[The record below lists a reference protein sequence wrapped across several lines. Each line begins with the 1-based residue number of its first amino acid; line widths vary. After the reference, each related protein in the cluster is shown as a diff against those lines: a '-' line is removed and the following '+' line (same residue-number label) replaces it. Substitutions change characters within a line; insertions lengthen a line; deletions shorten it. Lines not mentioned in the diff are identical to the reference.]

1 MIYVDEIKTYPK
13 GMFCHMWSTENEEDL
28 HAFAK
33 KINVKKSWFHV
44 STGISGK
51 FPHYDLTPTQR
62 QAALEQGAESMSLAA
77 YLRPK
82 IVEALKNNGLLPDKD

>member
-13 GMFCHMWSTENEEDL
+13 GMFCHMWSTENDEDL

-33 KINVKKSWFHV
+33 KIGMKRSWFHV

-51 FPHYDLTPTQR
+51 FPHYDLNPMQR
-62 QAALEQGAESMSLAA
+62 QTALDQGAEPMSLSTF
-77 YLRPK
+77 LRPR
-82 IVEALKNNGLLPDKD
+82 ILEALKNNGLLRDTD